1 MNTEPTA
8 PAADPGTPAAPGTKP
23 EPTPTPTTPAP
34 AAERV
39 ERVDQLPDWAQREI
53 AELRKENANHREA
66 KQKAAD
72 AATKAEEQRLEAE
85 RKFEE
90 LAQQRQARIA
100 ELEPIADRYNAL
112 AAKLTAEMEAEIAKL
127 PDEIKN
133 MRPAGADLDDL
144 IDWTERA
151 KTLAAKMTAAQAAGA
166 GPMPRPANGTTRPAS
181 NQAAQIGAMRARF

>member
-1 MNTEPTA
+1 MSEQTPA
-8 PAADPGTPAAPGTKP
+8 PAADPGTPAAPETKP
-23 EPTPTPTTPAP
+23 EPTPAPTTPAP
-34 AAERV
+34 AA

-53 AELRKENANHREA
+53 ADLRKENANHREA

-72 AATKAEEQRLEAE
+72 AATRAEEQRLEAE

-90 LAQQRQARIA
+90 LATQRQARIA

-127 PDEIKN
+127 PEEIKN

-166 GPMPRPANGTTRPAS
+166 GPMPRPANGATRPAS